1 MRARRTILKITNLK
15 CCDASV
21 RGYIAENR
29 NVGKT
34 AQLYMDAYA
43 GTDMTADEIW
53 EELICDSLG
62 NMNIFSETLGEEIAQ
77 EHLMETRRAV
87 EAVQR
92 ESVGSRAPPINGKTS
107 REYWRSDLTKAQ
119 MQKLVQ
125 WAKYDMQTSEN
136 RITEAANWT
145 FRSFDGLPV
154 FAIYS
159 TEDQI
164 SPTILYEA
172 KGEKAE
178 FERDILNNILEEI
191 NYVERVVGK
200 SEAINEILGRSW
212 VRSNSGDVDG
222 NRIVGG
228 KSGFGNAGVLR
239 QQSKRKPSA
248 AFKSVLRNLFSIRDG
263 RVK

>member
-1 MRARRTILKITNLK
+1 MLHEAGHDMIAMGEIDLNE
-15 CCDASV
+15 V
-21 RGYIAENR
+21 RDYIAENR

-92 ESVGSRAPPINGKTS
+92 ESVGSRAPQTNGKTS

-136 RITEAANWT
+136 RVTDAANWT

-164 SPTILYEA
+164 NPTILYEV
-172 KGEKAE
+172 KGEQAE
-178 FERDILNNILEEI
+178 FECRLIKDWFGGENNGTYGTARGFAAKIASYGG
-191 NYVERVVGK
+191 NQ
-200 SEAINEILGRSW
+200 
-212 VRSNSGDVDG
+212 SGTPVYRG
-222 NRIVGG
+222 STVYT
-228 KSGFGNAGVLR
+228 GNADANGTMDGRKRHRKPRRALLSCLENLL
-239 QQSKRKPSA
+239 SKRGA
-248 AFKSVLRNLFSIRDG
+248 G